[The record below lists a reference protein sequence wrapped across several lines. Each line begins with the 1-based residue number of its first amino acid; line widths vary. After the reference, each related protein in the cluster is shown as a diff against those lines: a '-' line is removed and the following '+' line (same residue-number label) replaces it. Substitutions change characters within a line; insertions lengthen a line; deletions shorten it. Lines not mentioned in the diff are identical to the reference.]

1 MEILKLIHIDGFLD
15 GGSSRPLAITA
26 MDKHGNVKQ
35 YVMKLFKRKYV
46 MENYSVAK
54 EILVNEL
61 AKEFSLPVP
70 DYALI
75 DIDHKLLVDFFK
87 PEDLELLDD
96 GYKFCSEF
104 NPHYVI
110 FSPVISFKFLK
121 DYDIANLFA
130 FDNVII
136 NTDRGG
142 YRNKPN
148 LLIKDDDML
157 LIDHEQ
163 TLPFINNQD
172 NEPNYFSYLLHYPHQ
187 IHIAA
192 TYLKALRVKN
202 GVFDEFF
209 ESLRM
214 LNINRFIPIFDQ
226 MEFYNI
232 AFCEREDFFLYLE
245 FIKNKREAIV
255 KHLNSIIK

>member
-1 MEILKLIHIDGFLD
+1 MKILQLINIDGFLE
-15 GGSSRPLAITA
+15 GGSSKPLAITA
-26 MDKHGNVKQ
+26 MDKDGNVKQ
-35 YVMKLFKRKYV
+35 YVMKLFKRQYV

-75 DIDHKLLVDFFK
+75 DIDHKLLAEYFK
-87 PEDLELLDD
+87 PEDLKLLDD

-104 NPHYVI
+104 NPHYLI
-110 FSPVISFKFLK
+110 FSPVISLKFLK

-136 NTDRGG
+136 NSDRGG

-163 TLPFINNQD
+163 TLPFINNQYR
-172 NEPNYFSYLLHYPHQ
+172 EPNYFSYLLHYPYQ
-187 IHIAA
+187 IHIVAS
-192 TYLKALRVKN
+192 YMKSLRVKK
-202 GVFDEFF
+202 GIFDEFF
-209 ESLRM
+209 DSLRI
-214 LNINRFIPIFDQ
+214 LNINKFIHIFDQ
-226 MEFYNI
+226 LEFYNI
-232 AFCEREDFFLYLE
+232 AFCERDEFFLYLE
-245 FIKNKREAIV
+245 FIKSKREAIV
-255 KHLNSIIK
+255 KHLNGIIK